1 MSLIVGSL
9 KELWAKEFLPNI
21 RKEIHKEIDSL
32 KPRPQKKVE
41 RNWKVPKCY
50 FKEIQHCTIWTIK
63 DITEHSKGVESQI
76 KDIKEDI
83 NKLGNDGF
91 IVEVRLDELEQDA
104 QRDCLKIT
112 SIPIVPNDSPALL
125 VKEMSDIMGVNLNE
139 YDILIA
145 HRLPPTTKVK
155 DRLKLSSSLEE
166 RKEKKFTTRE
176 KNQRSPVCG
185 LRAGICGCKS

>member
-32 KPRPQKKVE
+32 KARPPKKVK

-50 FKEIQHCTIWTIK
+50 FKEIQHGTIWTIK
-63 DITEHSKGVESQI
+63 DITEHSKDVESQI

-91 IVEVRLDELEQDA
+91 NVQVRLDELEQDA

-125 VKEMSDIMGVNLNE
+125 VEEMSDNMGVNLNE
-139 YDILIA
+139 NDILIA
-145 HRLPPTTKVK
+145 QRLPATKKVK
-155 DRLKLSSSLEE
+155 DRLIV
-166 RKEKKFTTRE
+166 KFTWRE
-176 KNQRSPVCG
+176 KREEIYNKR
-185 LRAGICGCKS
+185 KN

>member
-32 KPRPQKKVE
+32 KPRPQKKVK

-63 DITEHSKGVESQI
+63 DITEHSEGVESQI

-125 VKEMSDIMGVNLNE
+125 VKEMSDIMGVKLNE

-155 DRLKLSSSLEE
+155 DRLIV
-166 RKEKKFTTRE
+166 KFTRRE
-176 KNQRSPVCG
+176 KREEIYNKRKKLKISCLWSASRN
-185 LRAGICGCKS
+185 LRL

>member
-32 KPRPQKKVE
+32 KPRPQKKVK

-63 DITEHSKGVESQI
+63 DITEHSEGMESQI

-91 IVEVRLDELEQDA
+91 NVQVRLDELEQDA

-139 YDILIA
+139 NDILIA
-145 HRLPPTTKVK
+145 HRLPPTMKVK
-155 DRLKLSSSLEE
+155 DWLIV
-166 RKEKKFTTRE
+166 KFTRRE
-176 KNQRSPVCG
+176 KREEIYNKR
-185 LRAGICGCKS
+185 KN

>member
-32 KPRPQKKVE
+32 KARPPKKVK

-50 FKEIQHCTIWTIK
+50 FKVIQHCTIWTIK
-63 DITEHSKGVESQI
+63 DITEHSEGVESQI

-83 NKLGNDGF
+83 NKLGKDGF
-91 IVEVRLDELEQDA
+91 NVQVRLDELEQDA

-139 YDILIA
+139 NDILIA
-145 HRLPPTTKVK
+145 HRLPPTMKVK
-155 DRLKLSSSLEE
+155 DWLIV
-166 RKEKKFTTRE
+166 KFTRRE
-176 KNQRSPVCG
+176 KREEIYNKR
-185 LRAGICGCKS
+185 KN